1 MSTSPNSSSDAV
13 NMQAKIRSLYQGQK
27 PEIRIHLH
35 NKKKAYTTH
44 EQLEGVVSIVAPCDI
59 SFDDIDIEF
68 VGTSRTYVERLTT
81 AAAVSGR
88 SEAFHQFL
96 KLQQPD
102 LETLYPENNIL
113 VAGQKY
119 EFPFIF
125 VIPDQ
130 LLPKICQHKVVSD
143 TVKDAHLNLPPSLG
157 SATGSEKEDGDAD
170 EKAILDDMC
179 PDMASIRY
187 GVFAK
192 ISKNKE
198 HGGENVRTTIESK
211 AKQLRVL
218 PVRSEEPPLDTEGKD
233 SEYIMRKERTIRKGV
248 LKGKLGTIIM
258 EAVQPP
264 GTALREESGSHSN
277 STAVIRL
284 RFDPNDDKVL
294 PPRLGS
300 LSSKL
305 KVCTYFASTARH
317 IFPGK
322 ATAMSDLAQGM
333 HCEQLDMQKK
343 SVASV
348 SWNTHEP
355 GKRPALERHDSGH
368 STSSMH
374 TNFARGIFTEPSA
387 SYKGGR
393 YFTAVVEMP
402 IALPTHKTFVPT
414 FHTCLVSRVY
424 QLKLEL
430 GLQTAG
436 LVGTVDLKV
445 PLQITSTSAVS
456 RRPSMDQHNHVEDA
470 VDEELNNQ
478 NQPRNTTMAPPP
490 DYTYH
495 TAATFEAP
503 PGYSSFAPRALPVH

>member
-27 PEIRIHLH
+27 PEIKIRIH
-35 NKKKAYTTH
+35 NKKLSYTTH
-44 EQLEGVVSIVAPCDI
+44 EHLDGVVSITAPCDI
-59 SFDDIDIEF
+59 SFDDLDIEF

-102 LETLYPENNIL
+102 LEELYPENNVLIG
-113 VAGQKY
+113 GQKY
-119 EFPFIF
+119 DFPFEF
-125 VIPDQ
+125 AIPDQ

-143 TVKDAHLNLPPSLG
+143 TVKEAHLNLPPSLG
-157 SATGSEKEDGDAD
+157 SAGAGEKEEGDAD

-198 HGGENVRTTIESK
+198 QGGEIVRTTIESK
-211 AKQLRVL
+211 AQQVRVF
-218 PVRSEEPPLDTEGKD
+218 PARREEPPLDTEGKD
-233 SEYIMRKERTIRKGV
+233 SEYTMRKERTIRKGV
-248 LKGKLGTIIM
+248 LKGKLGTLVM
-258 EAVQPP
+258 ETVQPE
-264 GTALREESGSHSN
+264 GTTLRQENGVHSR
-277 STAVIRL
+277 SMAVIRL
-284 RFDPNDDKVL
+284 RFDPNDDKAL

-300 LSSKL
+300 LGSKL

-333 HCEQLDMQKK
+333 HCEQLDMPRR
-343 SVASV
+343 SVASAE
-348 SWNTHEP
+348 WTKHEP
-355 GKRPALERHDSGH
+355 GKRPVLERHDSGQ

-387 SYKGGR
+387 SYKGGS
-393 YFTAVVEMP
+393 YFTAVLELP
-402 IALPTHKTFVPT
+402 IALPNNKTFVPT

-424 QLKLEL
+424 QLKFEL

-436 LVGTVDLKV
+436 VVGTVDLKV
-445 PLQITSTSAVS
+445 PLQITSNMSGS
-456 RRPSMDQHNHVEDA
+456 RRNSVDGA
-470 VDEELNNQ
+470 VDQEMFEQ
-478 NQPRNTTMAPPP
+478 SQPRNTSTAPPP
-490 DYTYH
+490 DYTLH
-495 TAATFEAP
+495 AAATAP
-503 PGYSSFAPRALPVH
+503 PGYSSFAPRPLPVH